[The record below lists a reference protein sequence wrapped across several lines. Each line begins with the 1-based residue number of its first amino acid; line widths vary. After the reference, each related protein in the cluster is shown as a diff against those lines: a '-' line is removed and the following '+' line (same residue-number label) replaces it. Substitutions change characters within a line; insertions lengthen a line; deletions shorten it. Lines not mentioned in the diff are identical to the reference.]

1 MLTSWWNAE
10 PGVGVPPARR
20 QATAIYAARA
30 DARARIAKA
39 SPTLQHSESWFETLV
54 SLHEYLPPGI
64 WWFVNALTSVIT
76 LLDIW
81 FSGDGAG
88 FDGDT
93 WWRIPS
99 YAHNTLLGLLSL
111 LLAFRTA
118 QAYDRWWEARK
129 LWGQVRWQA
138 TMAVLICGTRRNLF
152 PSRPPLPHGHAVPHP
167 SPGFALPS

>member
-1 MLTSWWNAE
+1 MHDAGGGTDPASAAPPPSPGTTSASRGSLPGLRRPSPMLTTWWNTE

-30 DARARIAKA
+30 DARARIAEA

-64 WWFVNALTSVIT
+64 WWFVNALTCVIT

-81 FSGDGAG
+81 FAGDGAG

-99 YAHNTLLGLLSL
+99 HAHNTLLGLLSL

-129 LWGQVRWQA
+129 LWGQVRR
-138 TMAVLICGTRRNLF
+138 G
-152 PSRPPLPHGHAVPHP
+152 
-167 SPGFALPS
+167 